1 MKCIG
6 RAGAIEGGACHRLS
20 RLARFGQP
28 HIGVGCMSMN
38 AILPG
43 TVSFKALYGRGM
55 RAYILTCV
63 QWKWFEQSLHYRL
76 QRDRQ

>member
-6 RAGAIEGGACHRLS
+6 RAGAIEGGACHWLS

-43 TVSFKALYGRGM
+43 MVSFKALYGRGM
-55 RAYILTCV
+55 LACT
-63 QWKWFEQSLHYRL
+63 QWNGLNSRCYYRL
-76 QRDRQ
+76 QRDRY